1 MTTSAPFSVGS
12 FATHFLP
19 HFDEV
24 FALFLF
30 WNFEHPDFP
39 GADEA
44 AVQFFNAGRRTPQ
57 GGYATEDW
65 VRAHSQLPIG
75 IWGGSLDEHRREE
88 ETDEAYEARKKEQ
101 ECAASLAAKMLGL
114 DQRPELQSLL
124 RFARRVDN
132 TATAD
137 PHDISSVIK
146 RLHDNRDTPPGK
158 VRRWVNDQAKLAR
171 INVIL
176 SRQITLAE
184 VFLWV
189 EQGIYAKC
197 LEGPSDPE
205 VDDFRIERI
214 ATLLSQ
220 MTPEQSENNAFSP
233 ERWLEIGTDALELDQ
248 LLFETVTAGEYTA
261 YKTLIPFQ
269 GQDRQGKPIEMKIAV
284 VTSDDVR
291 IHRYARFTDR
301 VAVTIQRR
309 MNGSVV
315 IQSTKGLRLNMRNV
329 ARALKVT
336 EAELRGVEPPRW
348 DKAGKEL
355 LHSVWHFFAVGGALF
370 NGSKTAPDMDP
381 TRIKLG
387 DIARLVKMALSND
400 PFEPSRF
407 EQCAQGI
414 CTSTLSKPCP
424 RYKYGFGQCQTIRWE
439 ARRDREATASG
450 K

>member
-1 MTTSAPFSVGS
+1 MTASFTVGS

-19 HFDEV
+19 HFDEI
-24 FALFLF
+24 FSCFLF
-30 WNFEHPDFP
+30 WNFEHPGFP

-44 AVQFFNAGRRTPQ
+44 PIKFFNAARKTPQ
-57 GGYATEDW
+57 GDYATEDW
-65 VRAHSQLPIG
+65 IRAHHQLPIG
-75 IWGGSLDEHRREE
+75 IWGSLLDEHRKEE
-88 ETDEAYEARKKEQ
+88 ETDEEYEARKQHQ
-101 ECAASLAAKMLGL
+101 ECAASLTAKMLGV
-114 DQRPELQSLL
+114 DNRPELQSIL

-137 PHDISSVIK
+137 PRDISSVIK

-158 VRRWVNDQAKLAR
+158 VKRWVTDQTKLAR
-171 INVIL
+171 INAIL
-176 SRQITLAE
+176 GRRITLAE

-197 LEGPSDPE
+197 LEDPNDPQ

-214 ATLLSQ
+214 AELMSLMSL
-220 MTPEQSENNAFSP
+220 EESENNTFSP

-248 LLFETVTAGEYTA
+248 LLFETVTASEYER

-269 GQDRQGKPIEMKIAV
+269 GQDRQGKPVEMKIALV
-284 VTSDDVR
+284 PSDDVR

-309 MNGSVV
+309 NNGSVV
-315 IQSTKGLRLNMRNV
+315 IQSSKKLRLNMRNV

-355 LHSVWHFFAVGGALF
+355 LHGVWHFFAVGGALF

-381 TRIKLG
+381 TQIPLWRIA
-387 DIARLVKMALSND
+387 DLVKMALEKD

-414 CTSTLSKPCP
+414 CTSTRSKPCP
-424 RYKYGFGQCQTIRWE
+424 RYKLGFSQCQTIRWQ
-439 ARRDREATASG
+439 ARRDLEAEASG